1 MSTRR
6 GGRKSGKALGL
17 HPGDALLALLSALL
31 LVLSFAHSVDA
42 APGDLDTTF
51 GTGGR
56 VVTDFGGSEE
66 TPALALQPDGRIVV
80 AGSSFLFFGFN
91 FALARYNP
99 DGTLDLSFGQGG
111 RVLTS
116 FGRSERA
123 RSLALQ
129 PDGRIVVAGSSGFDF
144 ALARYN
150 PDGSLDSSFGVGGKV
165 TTDFSGTG
173 RFEEEAHAVALQP
186 DGKIVVAGTA
196 DEVGPGDFDFAL
208 ARYNLDGSLDSSFGV
223 AGLVLTDLNG
233 NGSFDE
239 ASALVLQ
246 PDGKIV
252 VAGSVEAPRGPGLGF
267 GVDFALAR
275 YNPDGSL
282 DSSFGVAGVV
292 LTDLNGNGSF
302 DRAHAVALQPD
313 GKIVVAGSS
322 SDGGFALAR
331 YHPDGSLD
339 SSFGTEGV
347 VLTDVGG
354 EARALVLQADGKIVV
369 AGSGAGSSNADF
381 ALARYN
387 ANGSLDDT
395 FGVAGLVLTDLSG
408 NGTDQAASALVLQ
421 PDGKIVVVGTSSF
434 PDGPSDFALAR
445 YEGDANTNTP
455 TGSDIVVDL
464 APARLIFTNV
474 TQAGVTSLTTSS
486 TGPPPPAG
494 FKLGNPPTYFNLA
507 TTASFSG
514 SVSVCINYSGIA
526 FDNVNALRLM
536 HFEGAGFVD
545 VTFSLDTTAQVICG
559 RTASLSPFV
568 IVEPAVVP
576 FASLTARV
584 RVEAEERE
592 FEVKGT
598 FTPGA
603 GSDGIRPLT
612 EEVTLQVGSFTAT
625 IPAGSFR
632 RDGRDKFKFKG
643 IVGGVRLEVK
653 IEREGKGFEFKAE
666 GKGAQVGR
674 ANPVTLRFAVG
685 NDAGSASVRV
695 RVED

>member
-1 MSTRR
+1 
-6 GGRKSGKALGL
+6 
-17 HPGDALLALLSALL
+17 
-31 LVLSFAHSVDA
+31 
-42 APGDLDTTF
+42 
-51 GTGGR
+51 
-56 VVTDFGGSEE
+56 
-66 TPALALQPDGRIVV
+66 
-80 AGSSFLFFGFN
+80 
-91 FALARYNP
+91 
-99 DGTLDLSFGQGG
+99 
-111 RVLTS
+111 
-116 FGRSERA
+116 
-123 RSLALQ
+123 
-129 PDGRIVVAGSSGFDF
+129 
-144 ALARYN
+144 
-150 PDGSLDSSFGVGGKV
+150 
-165 TTDFSGTG
+165 
-173 RFEEEAHAVALQP
+173 
-186 DGKIVVAGTA
+186 
-196 DEVGPGDFDFAL
+196 
-208 ARYNLDGSLDSSFGV
+208 
-223 AGLVLTDLNG
+223 
-233 NGSFDE
+233 
-239 ASALVLQ
+239 
-246 PDGKIV
+246 
-252 VAGSVEAPRGPGLGF
+252 
-267 GVDFALAR
+267 
-275 YNPDGSL
+275 
-282 DSSFGVAGVV
+282 V

-643 IVGGVRLEVK
+643 IVAGARLEVK

-685 NDAGSASVRV
+685 NDAGSALARV
-695 RVED
+695 KVDEDD

>member
-1 MSTRR
+1 
-6 GGRKSGKALGL
+6 
-17 HPGDALLALLSALL
+17 
-31 LVLSFAHSVDA
+31 
-42 APGDLDTTF
+42 
-51 GTGGR
+51 
-56 VVTDFGGSEE
+56 
-66 TPALALQPDGRIVV
+66 
-80 AGSSFLFFGFN
+80 
-91 FALARYNP
+91 
-99 DGTLDLSFGQGG
+99 
-111 RVLTS
+111 
-116 FGRSERA
+116 
-123 RSLALQ
+123 
-129 PDGRIVVAGSSGFDF
+129 
-144 ALARYN
+144 
-150 PDGSLDSSFGVGGKV
+150 
-165 TTDFSGTG
+165 
-173 RFEEEAHAVALQP
+173 
-186 DGKIVVAGTA
+186 
-196 DEVGPGDFDFAL
+196 
-208 ARYNLDGSLDSSFGV
+208 
-223 AGLVLTDLNG
+223 
-233 NGSFDE
+233 
-239 ASALVLQ
+239 
-246 PDGKIV
+246 
-252 VAGSVEAPRGPGLGF
+252 
-267 GVDFALAR
+267 
-275 YNPDGSL
+275 
-282 DSSFGVAGVV
+282 
-292 LTDLNGNGSF
+292 
-302 DRAHAVALQPD
+302 
-313 GKIVVAGSS
+313 S

-395 FGVAGLVLTDLSG
+395 FGVAGLVLTDPLG
-408 NGTDQAASALVLQ
+408 NGSAHEASALVLQ

-455 TGSDIVVDL
+455 TGSGVVVDL
-464 APARLIFTNV
+464 APVRLIFTNV

-514 SVSVCINYSGIA
+514 SVTVCIHYSGIA

-545 VTFSLDTTAQVICG
+545 VTFSLDTTAQVLCG

-592 FEVKGT
+592 FEVKGK

-612 EEVTLQVGSFTAT
+612 EEVTLQVGAFAAT

-643 IVGGVRLEVK
+643 IVAGARLEVK

-685 NDAGSASVRV
+685 NDAGSALARV
-695 RVED
+695 KVDEDD